1 MSFKKQVLDGIGIGY
16 NILCVIFGAVLTFLI
31 LTAYCGTA
39 VGEEIPDNLAVR
51 AILGEASGEGY
62 DGMLDVASG
71 IRARGTLKGVYG
83 LKASHVDR
91 ELEKTWELARKAW
104 SVSEHSPTHKG
115 DHWGSTKYDKKWL
128 ARMESDKRYIKVFTR
143 GNHVFYRNIEK
154 VKK

>member
-1 MSFKKQVLDGIGIGY
+1 MGHVKKLFVWVGCSIFCGIFWAILIG
-16 NILCVIFGAVLTFLI
+16 LI
-31 LTAYCGTA
+31 LSSCCRDAA
-39 VGEEIPDNLAVR
+39 AEVLDNLAVR

-83 LKASHVDR
+83 LKAPHVDR
-91 ELEKTWELARKAW
+91 ELKKTWELARKAW
-104 SVSEHSPTHKG
+104 ETSKHSPTHKG